1 MKNVYVREVDQK
13 LLEQLKKVSLSMF
26 RKGFFS
32 IFRGSISAR
41 MGATRFLINKNNAV
55 FDNLDE
61 ESFIVLQDK
70 LDYRW
75 REASMDVGIHA
86 SIYRH
91 FTEARFIAYGRPPHA
106 IAYSLTNEYLIPKD
120 YLGATLLGSKIE
132 IYDPKSYKDWQDRS
146 SVDILHYL
154 QASKRHF
161 IFIRGCGI
169 VVYHR
174 ELQGLLKMLDLI
186 EGSCEILQF
195 ANFTQTHRGDPLS
208 HKETPPPARAL
219 PEQTS
224 QS

>member
-13 LLEQLKKVSLSMF
+13 LLQQLQKVSLSMF

-41 MGATRFLINKNNAV
+41 MGATRFLINKNNV
-55 FDNLDE
+55 IFDNLDE

-106 IAYSLTNEYLIPKD
+106 IAYSLNHESLAPRD
-120 YLGATLLGSKIE
+120 YLGATLLGQKID
-132 IYDPKSYKDWQDRS
+132 IYDPKSYKDWQDRC
-146 SVDILHYL
+146 SVDISHYL
-154 QASKRHF
+154 QASKRCF

-169 VVYHR
+169 VAYHR
-174 ELQGLLKMLDLI
+174 ELQGLLKIFDLI
-186 EGSCEILQF
+186 EGGCEILQ
-195 ANFTQTHRGDPLS
+195 LS
-208 HKETPPPARAL
+208 NPNPQGEIVPKK
-219 PEQTS
+219 EQTLEPSPS
-224 QS
+224 QN